1 MEIFCNMQVI
11 YSTTQLM
18 GLKATDLMGEKKTMW
33 DVEVKQFMMDLKKN
47 NKFIWICDELFDY
60 QIRLIK
66 DSVLILSIADSVV
79 TLIFICII

>member
-47 NKFIWICDELFDY
+47 NKFI
-60 QIRLIK
+60 
-66 DSVLILSIADSVV
+66 
-79 TLIFICII
+79 